1 MSLYIIIRNKFKFIR
16 FIDNIT
22 IIIRNTIIR
31 TRFYI
36 INYIKIRVV
45 LRFLFI

>member
-1 MSLYIIIRNKFKFIR
+1 MFRFVG

-22 IIIRNTIIR
+22 IIIRNTIIK

-36 INYIKIRVV
+36 IESLKIKVV
-45 LRFLFI
+45 FRFPFI